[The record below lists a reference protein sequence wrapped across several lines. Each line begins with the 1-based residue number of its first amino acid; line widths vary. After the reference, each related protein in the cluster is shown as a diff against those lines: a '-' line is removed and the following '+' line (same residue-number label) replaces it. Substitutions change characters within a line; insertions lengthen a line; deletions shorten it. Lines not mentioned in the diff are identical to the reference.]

1 MPITLPITPET
12 VTRTTLDNGLVVL
25 VKSNPNNPS
34 VTLRGRVRAGGLY
47 DTNKTTGLAHFATA
61 AFQRGTRKRTFQK
74 LNEQLDRLGMSFG
87 IGAGMETLG
96 FAGKSLVEDFDSLL
110 DIASDI
116 LLRPTFP
123 KDEVE
128 KLRNQIITDLKE
140 AEQDTQHVAYRDF
153 RELCYPPLHPFHR
166 LSEGRIDTIRKI
178 PVDALESYHDRYVR
192 PDMTALVIVGD
203 IASDVALE
211 KIERVFGN
219 WKTRGLPPAYVIPDA
234 PLPAHILRKEAPIPG
249 KTQLDIVLGT
259 VGVRRTD
266 PDYYA
271 LNLGDLILGRLGLYG
286 RLGASV
292 RDKQGLAYYVSSGA
306 EASLGAGPWTVHA
319 GVNPRNLNG
328 AIDGIIEEIRRIR
341 TEPVSQDELGE
352 AKDFVTGSLAL
363 RLETNEGIAAMLA
376 DIELFD
382 LGMDYL
388 QRYPTIIRSISADQ
402 ILDVMEKH
410 LPVDN
415 YALAIAGP
423 LDASQ
428 KAEESRM
435 SKPSAS

>member
-1 MPITLPITPET
+1 MSTTLPITPET
-12 VTRTTLDNGLVVL
+12 ITRTTLDNGLVVL

-47 DTNKTTGLAHFATA
+47 DTDKTAGLAHYATA

-74 LNEQLDRLGMSFG
+74 LNEELDRAGMSFG
-87 IGAGMETLG
+87 IGAGLETIG
-96 FAGKSLVEDFDSLL
+96 FSGKSLVEDFDHLL
-110 DIASDI
+110 DLASDV

-128 KLRNQIITDLKE
+128 KLRNQILTDLKE

-153 RELCYPPLHPFHR
+153 RELCYPPLHPYHR
-166 LSEGRIDTIRKI
+166 LSEGRVETIKRIPID
-178 PVDALESYHDRYVR
+178 VLESFHDRYVR
-192 PDMTALVIVGD
+192 PDMATVVIVGD
-203 IASDVALE
+203 ISSDLAVE
-211 KIERVFGN
+211 KIERAFGR
-219 WKTRGLPPAYVIPDA
+219 WKARGLPPAYVIPEA
-234 PLPAHILRKEAPIPG
+234 PPPAHVMRKESPLPG
-249 KTQLDIVLGT
+249 KTQLDIILGT

-292 RDKQGLAYYVSSGA
+292 RDKQGLAYYVYSGV
-306 EASLGAGPWTVHA
+306 EASLGPGPWAVHA
-319 GVNPRNLNG
+319 GVNPKNLDA
-328 AIDGIIEEIRRIR
+328 AIRGIVGEIQKVRA
-341 TEPVSQDELGE
+341 EPVSADELGE

-363 RLETNEGIAAMLA
+363 RLETNDGVAAMLA

-388 QRYPTIIRSISADQ
+388 QRYPNIIRSISADQ
-402 ILDVMEKH
+402 ILAVMEKH

-423 LDASQ
+423 LDGN
-428 KAEESRM
+428 
-435 SKPSAS
+435 

>member
-1 MPITLPITPET
+1 MSTTLPITPET
-12 VTRTTLDNGLVVL
+12 VARTTLDNGLVVL
-25 VKSNPNNPS
+25 VKNNPNNPS

-47 DTNKTTGLAHFATA
+47 DTDKTAGLAHFASA

-74 LNEQLDRLGMSFG
+74 LNEELDRAGMSFG
-87 IGAGMETLG
+87 IGAGMETIG
-96 FAGKSLVEDFDSLL
+96 FSGKSLVEDFDQLL
-110 DIASDI
+110 DITSDV
-116 LLRPTFP
+116 LLHATFP

-128 KLRNQIITDLKE
+128 KLQNQVITDLKE

-166 LSEGRIDTIRKI
+166 LSDGRVETIKRI
-178 PVDALESYHDRYVR
+178 PSDALESFHDRYIR
-192 PDMTALVIVGD
+192 PDMSTVVIVGD
-203 IASDVALE
+203 IASDLAVE
-211 KIERVFGN
+211 KIERAFGR
-219 WKTRGLPPAYVIPDA
+219 WKARGLTPAYVIPDA
-234 PLPAHILRKEAPIPG
+234 PPPARVLRKESPLPG
-249 KTQLDIVLGT
+249 KTQLDIILGT

-286 RLGASV
+286 RLGANV
-292 RDKQGLAYYVSSGA
+292 RDKHGLAYYVYSGV
-306 EASLGAGPWTVHA
+306 EASLGAGPWAVHA
-319 GVNPRNLNG
+319 GVNPKNLDG
-328 AIDGIIEEIRRIR
+328 AIQGIIGEIQKIR
-341 TEPVSQDELGE
+341 TEPVSPDELGE

-363 RLETNEGIAAMLA
+363 RLETNEGVASTLA

-382 LGMDYL
+382 LGLDYL
-388 QRYPTIIRSISADQ
+388 QRYPNIIRSLSAEQ
-402 ILDVMEKH
+402 ILTAMQKH

-428 KAEESRM
+428 KPEG
-435 SKPSAS
+435 